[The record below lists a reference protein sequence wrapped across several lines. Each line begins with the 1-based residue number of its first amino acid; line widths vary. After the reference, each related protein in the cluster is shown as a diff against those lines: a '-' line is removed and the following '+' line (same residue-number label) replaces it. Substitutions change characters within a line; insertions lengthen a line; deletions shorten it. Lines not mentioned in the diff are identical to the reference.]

1 VPGIP
6 GTPGPTGPAG
16 GGGIPANNEPSNA
29 RAYTVNTCDNTV
41 DIYDATTGKKTG
53 SVNVGTSPT
62 NISVNPTTKYAY
74 VSNQESPGTITVI
87 NTQNNQVVAT
97 VPVGD
102 YPGKAVVNPATNM
115 IYVPSTD
122 SQNVTVINGNTN
134 AVVATIPATGLP
146 STPSGTSAVAINPV
160 TNQIYIADYSNG
172 QISVVDGTT
181 NTVTNTISG
190 MNYVTNIGV
199 NPNTNTVYATGSDQ
213 SNGRSALFTIDGAN
227 NTLTNTS
234 ILPEPGT
241 PKALWVDP
249 VNNQIL
255 IPTYYALW
263 KATLDG
269 DISNA
274 VPMPSYAAGQMM
286 TGGADI
292 NPSTGNYYVA
302 GDYGTYIADKNGNI
316 LQAFGSRCTRDVA
329 HVDV

>member
-1 VPGIP
+1 M
-6 GTPGPTGPAG
+6 
-16 GGGIPANNEPSNA
+16 
-29 RAYTVNTCDNTV
+29 D
-41 DIYDATTGKKTG
+41 
-53 SVNVGTSPT
+53 
-62 NISVNPTTKYAY
+62 
-74 VSNQESPGTITVI
+74 
-87 NTQNNQVVAT
+87 
-97 VPVGD
+97 
-102 YPGKAVVNPATNM
+102 
-115 IYVPSTD
+115 
-122 SQNVTVINGNTN
+122 
-134 AVVATIPATGLP
+134 
-146 STPSGTSAVAINPV
+146 
-160 TNQIYIADYSNG
+160 
-172 QISVVDGTT
+172 
-181 NTVTNTISG
+181 
-190 MNYVTNIGV
+190 YVTNIGV

-213 SNGRSALFTIDGAN
+213 SNGRSALFTIDGAS

-269 DISNA
+269 DISNT
-274 VPMPSYAAGQMM
+274 VPLPSYAAGQMM

-316 LQAFGSRCTRDVA
+316 LQAFGSKCTRDVA